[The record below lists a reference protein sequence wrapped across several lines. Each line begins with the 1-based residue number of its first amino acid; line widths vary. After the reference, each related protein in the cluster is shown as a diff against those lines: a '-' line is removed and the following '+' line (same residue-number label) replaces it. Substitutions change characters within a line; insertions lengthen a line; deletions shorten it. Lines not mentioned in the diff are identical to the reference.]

1 MEYTTRS
8 TNLPK
13 EDMTRKTRQE
23 DDGNPKFGRLLIILF
38 IAVLFC
44 AALTWVM
51 GAFFPDFPN
60 F

>member
-1 MEYTTRS
+1 MVQ
-8 TNLPK
+8 
-13 EDMTRKTRQE
+13 KTEKE

-44 AALTWVM
+44 AALTWLM
-51 GAFFPDFPN
+51 GVVFPDFPN